1 MEKSKEKFP
10 CPKCVYTPEFVFK
23 IWAYERDAAL
33 RHLRRKN
40 RGKVA
45 GKCWLCLQRF
55 VFKLWAMSPWIMKE
69 FGDKDLIVMRYVLS
83 SYASLNL
90 KRVLIQCWRWN
101 VEIHRRNCLGYNKHF
116 KSQAYRKFIRD
127 EYWCKRTLA
136 VHKLLYAELEK
147 HGQAVNED
155 CLARVRE
162 TIIDPMVLLMEQQTA
177 KTVKSLEDYEEQ
189 IRVTAVRVE
198 NLELENKRLE
208 EENERL
214 KAQLSDV

>member
-1 MEKSKEKFP
+1 
-10 CPKCVYTPEFVFK
+10 
-23 IWAYERDAAL
+23 
-33 RHLRRKN
+33 
-40 RGKVA
+40 
-45 GKCWLCLQRF
+45 
-55 VFKLWAMSPWIMKE
+55 
-69 FGDKDLIVMRYVLS
+69 
-83 SYASLNL
+83 
-90 KRVLIQCWRWN
+90 
-101 VEIHRRNCLGYNKHF
+101 
-116 KSQAYRKFIRD
+116 KFIRD

-189 IRVTAVRVE
+189 IRVTAVRVQ